1 MAKKIYIK
9 FALLFI
15 AINLIC
21 FVNLYAATEEVE
33 VNENNVNNSETTQES
48 EELKLQKE
56 QLNNMIKQLL
66 DEILVKIN
74 YIDQRVEEIRSTE
87 EYETYPAIRLNMDT
101 PLFGLVKVTNN
112 KLNITQDVSAAD
124 VASGYSIRTVIKN
137 RSIKLPDVT
146 FAGIVVSTRDVKLNE
161 DIELSDAN
169 NAVLK
174 LMQYSQKADSAIE
187 FLDKQINKN
196 FREYIPKEKLE
207 QITESQRRLSKL
219 EENLVTQDMNTI
231 KLDMLVENKEEQ
243 DALNNYY
250 NTFKELSSSIKQ
262 SKIVVDN
269 VLIADEALRDAQRDV
284 IDIEA
289 RSLELTDGL
298 EKALLSQKENIN
310 LEVML
315 NRMKERLEN
324 RQKSIEEYVLNSV
337 EKREVKKDEEV
348 VNENN
353 NSDEQIVDEQNT
365 NLDEN
370 ITIEEIKKYDVTSA
384 DIVGILKQDIDNIET
399 LIEKYF
405 PTKVEGNE
413 EQVETAEENNVEK
426 EEITLE
432 EKESVLE
439 QLYDIYKDYITREN
453 KFYTA
458 NVNSQLKATTSKTTD
473 ISKYTDSNV
482 LEEMKYIYL
491 ELPETLEDYLDYCNT
506 SLYIEVEDLSNKL
519 SEQLNKLVDTYLK
532 MEKIYEDLNVDDV
545 KSKA

>member
-207 QITESQRRLSKL
+207 QITELQRRLSKL

-337 EKREVKKDEEV
+337 EKREIKKDEEV

>member
-21 FVNLYAATEEVE
+21 FVNLYAAIEEVE

-207 QITESQRRLSKL
+207 QITELQRRLTKL

-250 NTFKELSSSIKQ
+250 NTFKELSSNIKQ

-337 EKREVKKDEEV
+337 EKREIKKDEEV

-413 EQVETAEENNVEK
+413 EQVETAEENTVEK

>member
-207 QITESQRRLSKL
+207 QITELQRRLSKL

-250 NTFKELSSSIKQ
+250 NTFKELSSNIKQ

-284 IDIEA
+284 IEIEA

-337 EKREVKKDEEV
+337 EKREIKKDEEV

>member
-21 FVNLYAATEEVE
+21 FVNLYAAIEEVE

-207 QITESQRRLSKL
+207 QITELQRRLTKL

-337 EKREVKKDEEV
+337 EKREIKKDEEV

>member
-207 QITESQRRLSKL
+207 QITELQRRLSKL

-250 NTFKELSSSIKQ
+250 NTFKELSSNIKQ

-269 VLIADEALRDAQRDV
+269 VLIADEALRNAQRDV

>member
-21 FVNLYAATEEVE
+21 FVNLYAAIEEVE

-207 QITESQRRLSKL
+207 QITELQRRLTKL

-250 NTFKELSSSIKQ
+250 NTFKELSSNIKQ

-426 EEITLE
+426 EEIT
-432 EKESVLE
+432 
-439 QLYDIYKDYITREN
+439 
-453 KFYTA
+453 
-458 NVNSQLKATTSKTTD
+458 
-473 ISKYTDSNV
+473 
-482 LEEMKYIYL
+482 
-491 ELPETLEDYLDYCNT
+491 
-506 SLYIEVEDLSNKL
+506 
-519 SEQLNKLVDTYLK
+519 
-532 MEKIYEDLNVDDV
+532 
-545 KSKA
+545 

>member
-207 QITESQRRLSKL
+207 QITELQRRLTKL
-219 EENLVTQDMNTI
+219 EETLVTQDMNTI

-337 EKREVKKDEEV
+337 EKREIKKDEEV

>member
-146 FAGIVVSTRDVKLNE
+146 FAGIVVSTRDVKLNK

-207 QITESQRRLSKL
+207 QITELQRRLSKL

-250 NTFKELSSSIKQ
+250 NTFKELSSNIKQ

-337 EKREVKKDEEV
+337 EKREIKKDEEV

>member
-33 VNENNVNNSETTQES
+33 VNENDVNNSETTQES

-207 QITESQRRLSKL
+207 QITELQRRLTKL
-219 EENLVTQDMNTI
+219 EETLITQDMNTI

-337 EKREVKKDEEV
+337 EKREIKKDEEV

>member
-207 QITESQRRLSKL
+207 QITELQRRLSKL

-337 EKREVKKDEEV
+337 EEREIKKDEEV

>member
-21 FVNLYAATEEVE
+21 FVNLYAAIEEVE

-207 QITESQRRLSKL
+207 QITELQRRLTKL

-250 NTFKELSSSIKQ
+250 NTFKELSSNIKQ

-532 MEKIYEDLNVDDV
+532 KEKIYEDLNVDDV

>member
-21 FVNLYAATEEVE
+21 FVNLYAAIEEVE

-66 DEILVKIN
+66 DEIFVKIN

-207 QITESQRRLSKL
+207 QITELQRRLTKL

-250 NTFKELSSSIKQ
+250 NTFKELSSNIKQ

-269 VLIADEALRDAQRDV
+269 VLIADKALRDAQRDV

-337 EKREVKKDEEV
+337 EKREIKKDEEV
-348 VNENN
+348 VDENN

>member
-33 VNENNVNNSETTQES
+33 INENNVNNNEITQES

-207 QITESQRRLSKL
+207 QITELQRRLSKL

-250 NTFKELSSSIKQ
+250 NTFKELSSNIKQ

>member
-21 FVNLYAATEEVE
+21 FVNLYAAIEEVE

-146 FAGIVVSTRDVKLNE
+146 FAWIVVSTRDVKLNE

-207 QITESQRRLSKL
+207 QITELQRRLTKL

-250 NTFKELSSSIKQ
+250 NTFKELSSNIKQ

>member
-21 FVNLYAATEEVE
+21 FVNLYAAIEEVE

-207 QITESQRRLSKL
+207 QITELQRRLTKL

-250 NTFKELSSSIKQ
+250 NTFKELSSNIKQ

-269 VLIADEALRDAQRDV
+269 VLIADEALRNAQRDV

-337 EKREVKKDEEV
+337 EKREIKKDEEV
-348 VNENN
+348 VDENN

>member
-1 MAKKIYIK
+1 MAKKILIK

-207 QITESQRRLSKL
+207 QITELQRRLSKL

-250 NTFKELSSSIKQ
+250 NTFKELSSNIKQ

-519 SEQLNKLVDTYLK
+519 SEQLNTYLK

>member
-207 QITESQRRLSKL
+207 QITELQRRLTKL
-219 EENLVTQDMNTI
+219 EETLITQDMNTI

-250 NTFKELSSSIKQ
+250 NTFKELSSNIKQ

-269 VLIADEALRDAQRDV
+269 VLIADKALRDAQRDV

-337 EKREVKKDEEV
+337 EKREIKKDEEV

-458 NVNSQLKATTSKTTD
+458 NVNSQLKVTTSKTTD

-491 ELPETLEDYLDYCNT
+491 ELPETLEDYLDHCNT

>member
-21 FVNLYAATEEVE
+21 FVNLYAAIEEVE

-146 FAGIVVSTRDVKLNE
+146 FAGIVVSTRDVKLDE
-161 DIELSDAN
+161 DIALSDAN

-207 QITESQRRLSKL
+207 QITELQRRLSKL

-231 KLDMLVENKEEQ
+231 KLDMLVEDKEEQ

-250 NTFKELSSSIKQ
+250 NTFKELSSNIKQ

>member
-124 VASGYSIRTVIKN
+124 VASGYSIRIVIKN

-207 QITESQRRLSKL
+207 QITELQRRLSKL

-250 NTFKELSSSIKQ
+250 NTFKELSSNIKQ

-337 EKREVKKDEEV
+337 EKREIKKDEEV

>member
-207 QITESQRRLSKL
+207 QITELQRRLTKL

-250 NTFKELSSSIKQ
+250 NTFKELSSNIKQ

-482 LEEMKYIYL
+482 LEEMKYIYS

>member
-207 QITESQRRLSKL
+207 QITELQRRLSKL

-250 NTFKELSSSIKQ
+250 NTFKELSSNIKQ

-337 EKREVKKDEEV
+337 EKREIKKDEEV
-348 VNENN
+348 VDENN

>member
-196 FREYIPKEKLE
+196 FREYIPKEKQE
-207 QITESQRRLSKL
+207 QITELQRRLTKL
-219 EENLVTQDMNTI
+219 EETLITQDMNTI

-269 VLIADEALRDAQRDV
+269 VLIADEALREAQRDV

-337 EKREVKKDEEV
+337 EKREIKKDEEV

>member
-146 FAGIVVSTRDVKLNE
+146 FARIVVSTRDVKLNE

-207 QITESQRRLSKL
+207 QITELQRRLSKL

-250 NTFKELSSSIKQ
+250 NTFKELSSNIKQ

-337 EKREVKKDEEV
+337 EKREIKKDEEV

-491 ELPETLEDYLDYCNT
+491 ELPESLEDYLDYCNT

>member
-21 FVNLYAATEEVE
+21 FVNLYAAIEEVE

-207 QITESQRRLSKL
+207 QITELQRRLTKL

-250 NTFKELSSSIKQ
+250 NTFKELSSNIKQ

-491 ELPETLEDYLDYCNT
+491 DLPETLEYYLDYCNT

>member
-21 FVNLYAATEEVE
+21 FVNLYAAIEEVE

-207 QITESQRRLSKL
+207 QITELQRRLSKL

-250 NTFKELSSSIKQ
+250 NTFKELSSNIKQ

-310 LEVML
+310 LEVMI

>member
-21 FVNLYAATEEVE
+21 FVNLYAAIEEVE

-207 QITESQRRLSKL
+207 QITELQRRLTKL

-250 NTFKELSSSIKQ
+250 NTFKELSSNIKQ

-269 VLIADEALRDAQRDV
+269 VLIADKALRNAQRDV

-337 EKREVKKDEEV
+337 EKREIKKDEEV

>member
-207 QITESQRRLSKL
+207 QITELQRRLSKL

-250 NTFKELSSSIKQ
+250 NTFKELSSNIKQ

-337 EKREVKKDEEV
+337 EKREIKKDEEV

-384 DIVGILKQDIDNIET
+384 DIVGILKQDIDKIET

-458 NVNSQLKATTSKTTD
+458 NVNSQLKATTAKTTD

>member
-1 MAKKIYIK
+1 MAKKILIK

-21 FVNLYAATEEVE
+21 FVNLYAAIEEVE

-207 QITESQRRLSKL
+207 QITELQRRLTKL
-219 EENLVTQDMNTI
+219 EETLITQDMNTI

-337 EKREVKKDEEV
+337 EKREIKKDEEV

>member
-21 FVNLYAATEEVE
+21 FVNLYAAIEEVE

-137 RSIKLPDVT
+137 KIIKLPDVT
-146 FAGIVVSTRDVKLNE
+146 FAGIVVSTRDVKLNQ
-161 DIELSDAN
+161 DISLSDAN

-207 QITESQRRLSKL
+207 QITELQRRLSKL

-250 NTFKELSSSIKQ
+250 NTFKELSSNIKQ

-269 VLIADEALRDAQRDV
+269 VLIADEALRNAQRDV

-337 EKREVKKDEEV
+337 EKREIKKDEEV

-491 ELPETLEDYLDYCNT
+491 ELPESLEDYLDYCNT

>member
-21 FVNLYAATEEVE
+21 FVNLYAAIEEVE

-207 QITESQRRLSKL
+207 QITELQRRLSKL

-250 NTFKELSSSIKQ
+250 NTFKELSSNIKQ

-269 VLIADEALRDAQRDV
+269 VLIADEALRNAQRDV

-289 RSLELTDGL
+289 KSLELTDGL

-337 EKREVKKDEEV
+337 EKREIKKDEEV

>member
-1 MAKKIYIK
+1 MAKNIYIK

-207 QITESQRRLSKL
+207 QITELQRRLSKL

-262 SKIVVDN
+262 NKIIVDN
-269 VLIADEALRDAQRDV
+269 VLIDDEALRNAQRDV

-289 RSLELTDGL
+289 RSLELTDVL
-298 EKALLSQKENIN
+298 EKSLLSQKENIN

-337 EKREVKKDEEV
+337 EKREIKKDEEV

>member
-21 FVNLYAATEEVE
+21 FVNLYAAIEEVE

-137 RSIKLPDVT
+137 KIIKLPDVT

-207 QITESQRRLSKL
+207 QITELQRRLTKL

-250 NTFKELSSSIKQ
+250 NTFKELSSNIKQ

>member
-21 FVNLYAATEEVE
+21 FVNLYAAIEEVE

-207 QITESQRRLSKL
+207 QITELQRRLSKL

-250 NTFKELSSSIKQ
+250 NTFKELSSNIKQ

-269 VLIADEALRDAQRDV
+269 VLIADEALRNAQRDV
-284 IDIEA
+284 IDVEA

-337 EKREVKKDEEV
+337 EKREIKKDEEV

>member
-21 FVNLYAATEEVE
+21 FVNLYAAIEEVE

-87 EYETYPAIRLNMDT
+87 EYETYPAIRLNMDR

-112 KLNITQDVSAAD
+112 KLNISQDVSAPD
-124 VASGYSIRTVIKN
+124 VASAYSITTVIKN
-137 RSIKLPDVT
+137 RTIKLPDVT

-207 QITESQRRLSKL
+207 QITELQRRLTKL

-250 NTFKELSSSIKQ
+250 NTFKELSSNIKQ

-337 EKREVKKDEEV
+337 EKREIKKDEEV

-458 NVNSQLKATTSKTTD
+458 NVNSQLKATRSKTTD

-519 SEQLNKLVDTYLK
+519 SEQLNKLLDTYLK
-532 MEKIYEDLNVDDV
+532 MEKIYSQRNW
-545 KSKA
+545 KY

>member
-21 FVNLYAATEEVE
+21 FVNLYAAIEEVE

-161 DIELSDAN
+161 DIALSDAN

-207 QITESQRRLSKL
+207 QITELQRRLSKL

-250 NTFKELSSSIKQ
+250 NTFKELSSNIKQ

>member
-1 MAKKIYIK
+1 MAKNIYIK

-15 AINLIC
+15 VINLIC

-207 QITESQRRLSKL
+207 QITELQRRLSKL

-250 NTFKELSSSIKQ
+250 NTFKELSSNIKQ

-337 EKREVKKDEEV
+337 EKREIKKDEEV

>member
-33 VNENNVNNSETTQES
+33 VNENNVNNNEITQES

-207 QITESQRRLSKL
+207 QITELQRRLTKL
-219 EENLVTQDMNTI
+219 EETLITQDMNTI

-269 VLIADEALRDAQRDV
+269 VLIADEALRNAQRDV

-337 EKREVKKDEEV
+337 EKREIKKDEEV

>member
-207 QITESQRRLSKL
+207 QITELQRRLSKL
-219 EENLVTQDMNTI
+219 EENLVIQDMNTI

-337 EKREVKKDEEV
+337 EKREIKKDEEV

>member
-21 FVNLYAATEEVE
+21 FVNLYAAIEEVE

-207 QITESQRRLSKL
+207 QITELQRRLSKL

-250 NTFKELSSSIKQ
+250 NTFKELSSNIKQ

-269 VLIADEALRDAQRDV
+269 VLIADEALRNAQRDV

-337 EKREVKKDEEV
+337 EKREIKKDEEV

-491 ELPETLEDYLDYCNT
+491 ELPESLEDYLDYCNT

>member
-187 FLDKQINKN
+187 FLDKQINKH

-207 QITESQRRLSKL
+207 QITELQRRLTKL

-250 NTFKELSSSIKQ
+250 NTFKELSSNIKQ

-337 EKREVKKDEEV
+337 EKREIKKDEEV